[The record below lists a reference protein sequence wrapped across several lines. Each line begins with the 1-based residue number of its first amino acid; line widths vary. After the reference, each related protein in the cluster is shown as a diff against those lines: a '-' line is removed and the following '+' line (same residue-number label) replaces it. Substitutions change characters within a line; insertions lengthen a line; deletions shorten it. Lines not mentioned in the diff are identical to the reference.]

1 MGGAGIPARTGGRI
15 VKKLNLLSWVHVA
28 VLLLVVA
35 AACSTGEQQ
44 KAEPAAEHAPHM
56 EMEPA
61 MTEQP
66 MQVTD
71 PVCGMTVTTASEH
84 RAMHEGETYYF
95 CSAACAKAFAQNPET
110 YMKAEEPDIP
120 GEG

>member
-1 MGGAGIPARTGGRI
+1 M
-15 VKKLNLLSWVHVA
+15 KKLNLLSWVHVV
-28 VLLLVVA
+28 VLLLLVA

-44 KAEPAAEHAPHM
+44 KAEPAAEHAQHM

-71 PVCGMTVTTASEH
+71 PVCGMTVTTASEY
-84 RAMHEGETYYF
+84 RAKHEGEVYYF
-95 CSAACAKAFAQNPET
+95 CSPACAEAFAQDPQA
-110 YMKAEEPDIP
+110 YIKAEEPDMSS
-120 GEG
+120 EG